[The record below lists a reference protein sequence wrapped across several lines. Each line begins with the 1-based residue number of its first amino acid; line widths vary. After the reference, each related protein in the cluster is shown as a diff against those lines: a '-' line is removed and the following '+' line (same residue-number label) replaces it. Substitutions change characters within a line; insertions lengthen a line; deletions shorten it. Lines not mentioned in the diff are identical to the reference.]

1 VAYPSIYRAK
11 AVQYDGTTLIAYVP
25 QVFGDVTIEI
35 TDLIGE
41 VEQGMG
47 WVFFQAGNPE
57 FPVWMSGVFAGTAF
71 EGGGEVDDSGSV
83 FITRDYR
90 WLNNV
95 TATDPGSGRVKVNNL
110 DPALATEVYISAYD
124 QNATAYL
131 TLLSLTPG
139 DLFAVYLQGN
149 VGTRIEYKLA
159 GPAVNNTGWLTI
171 PVTLGA
177 NYGFASGTPGN
188 NAQVKVTVQT
198 TGSVIAPNE
207 VWISPDEPTDPNVEL
222 WYDTDEYIPTSRQ
235 VVEAKGT
242 ITSYTLTL
250 LDENKVLIFSS
261 ATAIALTVPT
271 FASVPIPDG
280 WRVDIVQTG
289 AGRITVGGAG
299 VTFVATPTQVL
310 RGQGSTASLLKLPTV
325 NQWLLTG
332 DMG

>member
-1 VAYPSIYRAK
+1 VSYPSLYRAK
-11 AVQYDGTTLIAYVP
+11 AVQFDGTTLIAYVP

-41 VEQGMG
+41 VEPGMG
-47 WVFFQAGNPE
+47 WVMFQAGNPE

-71 EGGGEVDDSGSV
+71 EGEVDEGGSI

-124 QNATAYL
+124 MNSTAYL
-131 TLLSLTPG
+131 TLLSLTAG
-139 DLFAVYLQGN
+139 DLFAVYLSGN
-149 VGTRIEYKLA
+149 VGTRIEYTMS

-171 PVTLGA
+171 PVSVGA

-198 TGSVIAPNE
+198 TGTTLAPNE
-207 VWISPDEPTDPNVEL
+207 VWISPNEPTDPAVEL
-222 WYDTDEYIPTSRQ
+222 WYDTDEVVPVGRQ
-235 VVEAKGT
+235 VVEPKGT
-242 ITSYTLTL
+242 ITSYTLKEV
-250 LDENKVLIFSS
+250 DENKVLWFTS
-261 ATAIALTVPT
+261 ASAIALTIPT
-271 FASVPIPDG
+271 FASVPIADG
-280 WRVDIVQTG
+280 WRVDILQTG

-299 VTFVATPTQVL
+299 ISIIGTPTLIL
-310 RGQGSTASLLKLPTV
+310 RATGSVASLIRLPVLNT
-325 NQWLLTG
+325 WLVTG
-332 DMG
+332 DLG

>member
-41 VEQGMG
+41 IEQGMG

-57 FPVWMSGVFAGTAF
+57 FPVWMSGVFAGAAF
-71 EGGGEVDDSGSV
+71 EGGGEVDEGGTV

-171 PVTLGA
+171 PVTVGA

-207 VWISPDEPTDPNVEL
+207 VWISPNEPTDPNVEL

-235 VVEAKGT
+235 VVEPKGT
-242 ITSYTLTL
+242 ITSYTVQLA
-250 LDENKVLIFSS
+250 DENKVLWFTSS
-261 ATAIALTVPT
+261 TAIALTIPT
-271 FASVPIPDG
+271 FATTAFGDG
-280 WRVDIVQTG
+280 VRIDILQTG
-289 AGRITVGGAG
+289 AGRITVSGAG
-299 VTFVATPTQVL
+299 GVSVIATPTAVL
-310 RGQGSTASLLKLPTV
+310 RATGSVASLLKLST
-325 NQWLLTG
+325 NTWLVTG